1 MRQFSVFSKVGALVI
16 LAANPGFA
24 TLVTYL
30 GNAYSPGTSPQRAT
44 WAAQLPSLTYDN
56 VDLSTECVSPCAYS
70 YNNGPQS
77 LTNVSG
83 QTISGIQFVASNTG
97 SGTNQ
102 LYVRSTGTTRNNG
115 SGGYPNYTS
124 LVNGSFN
131 QMAYVISTV
140 QQVTGTASIT
150 LTLPTGT
157 RSVGFDF
164 ANINSA
170 SSNISI
176 TANTA
181 STSSNVTPT
190 NRYDVGAGSPNYLT
204 TGPGFYGVVSNDT
217 DGDITTITITTNGS
231 TSQWI
236 LNIANIRFGT
246 LAAEAAVPEPSPQ
259 LMLGAALISI
269 SLLLRHRSKSQ
280 RGGNA

>member
-1 MRQFSVFSKVGALVI
+1 M
-16 LAANPGFA
+16 
-24 TLVTYL
+24 VTYL
-30 GNAYSPGTSPQRAT
+30 GNAYSPGASPQRAT
-44 WAAQLPSLTYDN
+44 WVAQLPSLTYDN
-56 VDLSTECVSPCAYS
+56 VDLSTECVSPCGYT
-70 YNNGPQS
+70 YNNGPAA
-77 LTNVSG
+77 TVNVSG
-83 QTISGIQFVASNTG
+83 QTISGIQFVGSNTG

-102 LYVRSTGTTRNNG
+102 LYVRPTTSRNNSTG
-115 SGGYPNYTS
+115 GYNYAG

-131 QMAYVISTV
+131 QMAYILSTA
-140 QQVTGTASIT
+140 QFVTGQASIT

-164 ANINSA
+164 VNVNSTSANV
-170 SSNISI
+170 SI

-181 STSSNVTPT
+181 STSSTVSPT
-190 NRYDVGAGSPNYLT
+190 NRYDVGAGSPSYLT

-217 DGDITTITITTNGS
+217 DGDITTITISSNGS
-231 TSQWI
+231 STQWI

-246 LAAEAAVPEPSPQ
+246 LAAQAAVPEPSPQ